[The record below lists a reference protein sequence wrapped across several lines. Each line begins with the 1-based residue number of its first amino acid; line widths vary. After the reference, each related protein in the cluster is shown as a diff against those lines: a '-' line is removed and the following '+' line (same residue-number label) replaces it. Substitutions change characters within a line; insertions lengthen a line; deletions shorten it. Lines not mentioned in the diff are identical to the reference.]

1 MPNIYLY
8 AANNPSESILAKRR
22 GYGTIVSHNVP
33 AYSRAGLYKDLAQL
47 KELLG
52 EYREQP
58 EANAGLRPVI
68 AGVLERTGLYEDC
81 PFEEGAT
88 AGGPGAKL
96 TAEAAERVPAPA
108 FDAYAARL
116 TSYLGV
122 LEARLFSEGLHV
134 LGQPPAAP
142 AVLQYLDA
150 YFDGQLPTPVLEA
163 VAALDTPPDAEPRV
177 LLQRLLTAL
186 GATPGLAESLG
197 DLSEPIGPG
206 VGYNWYE
213 NLSSEEKY
221 ELELWPLELLR
232 FYGLKIRRALGDGEA
247 ARAMAEEVAVA
258 FGPEQDEGMRRTRA
272 AAEEARAQRATTRGR
287 LLEALEI
294 KRLLEQNVQETGSVL
309 KALNGEYVLPGV
321 GGDLLRDGTG
331 VLPTGRNI
339 HALDPYR
346 LPSPAAW
353 QRGQEAARKI
363 LEQHQAGNDGAYPE
377 TVAVMLWGLDAIKT
391 RGESVAILLALVG
404 ARPVKEATG
413 RVVKYELVPLA
424 ELGRP
429 RVDVLASLSGIF
441 RDSFANVV
449 RCVCGCLVLE

>member
-1 MPNIYLY
+1 VPNIYLY

-58 EANAGLRPVI
+58 EANAGLRPVV

-81 PFEEGAT
+81 PFEEAPT
-88 AGGPGAKL
+88 AAPGKL
-96 TAEAAERVPAPA
+96 SAEEAERVAPA
-108 FDAYAARL
+108 AFDTYATRL

-134 LGQPPAAP
+134 LGEPPAAP
-142 AVLQYLDA
+142 QLLQYLDA
-150 YFDGQLPTPVLEA
+150 YFDGQLPSAVLEA
-163 VAALDTPPDAEPRV
+163 VATLDTPADAEPR
-177 LLQRLLTAL
+177 LLLPRLLKAL

-197 DLSEPIGPG
+197 DLSEPTGPG
-206 VGYNWYE
+206 AGYNWYE
-213 NLSSEEKY
+213 SLSSEEKY
-221 ELELWPLELLR
+221 EMELWPLDLLR
-232 FYGLKIRRALGDGEA
+232 FYILKIRRALGDKEA
-247 ARAMAEEVAVA
+247 GRLIEEEVAVA
-258 FGPEQDEGMRRTRA
+258 FGPAQDEGMLQGKKTARV
-272 AAEEARAQRATTRGR
+272 AAEEAAAQRATTRGR

-294 KRLLEQNVQETGSVL
+294 KQLLEKNTEETASIC

-363 LEQHQAGNDGAYPE
+363 LEQHQAANQGAYPE

-413 RVVKYELVPLA
+413 RIVKYELVPLE

-449 RCVCGCLVLE
+449 RVCV